1 MFRKKRPQAS
11 GPGPSAEAARI
22 RDLLESA
29 ALPGDEAPPFAPWV
43 LSRIRD
49 GIARRQ
55 ARPDDDPAFHPA
67 GAFAL
72 RLLPATFALAF
83 ALTAWAGLE
92 MWTGAGASPTR
103 GPSRQTLRT
112 VEEQIIS
119 DVLFGLPPQ
128 APAQGGK

>member
-1 MFRKKRPQAS
+1 MFRNKPHRTGNPE
-11 GPGPSAEAARI
+11 PSAEDART
-22 RDLLESA
+22 RVLLESA

-55 ARPDDDPAFHPA
+55 GRPEDDPACHPA

-92 MWTGAGASPTR
+92 IWTDAGAPATR

-119 DVLFGLPPQ
+119 EVLFGLPPQ
-128 APAQGGK
+128 SPTQGGK